1 MGETAATKVLG
12 RVASSHAFKDDVFIA
27 LNYTEILKRSFFPPH
42 SSLNFAAHNARVLRM
57 NTSIILS
64 FLGGLLGSGILLM
77 IFWRLQKKS
86 TPTTTGQTAVEM
98 QAQAQAQ
105 TQA

>member
-1 MGETAATKVLG
+1 
-12 RVASSHAFKDDVFIA
+12 
-27 LNYTEILKRSFFPPH
+27 
-42 SSLNFAAHNARVLRM
+42 M